1 MTHEDK
7 RKFMIQVKDETE
19 TTAGKAGLYYVIC
32 FWTSP
37 FTGKVEYRRGYFD
50 DVSEAISYE
59 EHVRSIYKDKFNF
72 KYFIATNVLSGDI
85 DGGLLDD

>member
-1 MTHEDK
+1 MTHEEK
-7 RKFMIQVKDETE
+7 REFMLQIKDETE

-32 FWTSP
+32 FWASP
-37 FTGKVEYRRGYFD
+37 FTGRVEYRRGYFD